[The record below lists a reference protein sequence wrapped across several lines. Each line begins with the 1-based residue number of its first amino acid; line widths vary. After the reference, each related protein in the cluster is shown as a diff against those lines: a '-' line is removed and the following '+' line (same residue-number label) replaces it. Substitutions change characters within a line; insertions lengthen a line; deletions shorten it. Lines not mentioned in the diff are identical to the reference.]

1 VLRFITNSELMSM
14 HGLHDYNFQGLTM
27 TEQMGLVGRGM
38 NAATLVALLVPALKA
53 LGFYVLG
60 K

>member
-1 VLRFITNSELMSM
+1 MLRFITTNELMTT
-14 HGLHDYNFQGLTM
+14 HGLYDYNFQGLTM

-38 NAATLVALLVPALKA
+38 NAATLVALLVPSLKA
-53 LGFYVLG
+53 LGFYVRG